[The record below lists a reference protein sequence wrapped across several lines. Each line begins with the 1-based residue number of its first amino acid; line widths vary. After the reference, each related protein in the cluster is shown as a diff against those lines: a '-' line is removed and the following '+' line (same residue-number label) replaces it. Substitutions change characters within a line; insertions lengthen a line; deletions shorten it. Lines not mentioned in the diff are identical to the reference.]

1 MILCQGSYNKQQLQ
15 QVVSSC
21 RFTLLSIPDS
31 WLNLGQIFQD
41 HRLFLRYLL
50 CLSPQSLLYLLGG
63 CLFLFCLLLIVHLT
77 QEQRQLHHQTWRQP
91 LLVAH
96 RSTVLTICLS
106 FWFASAFFFS
116 SSIFFTERDA
126 CSSSTCSTVSWIFAK
141 PTFRWSCCSSKSD
154 LFSPYSLT
162 YACTYTHTHTY
173 KRSAV
178 TGTQRHTHTVYNQI
192 ESVTSLL
199 TIHTVCMNIHLR
211 SDCQRES
218 VAKASSNSTL
228 HMYVRTYVRRY
239 VVQQS
244 SP

>member
-1 MILCQGSYNKQQLQ
+1 MSA
-15 QVVSSC
+15 C

-63 CLFLFCLLLIVHLT
+63 CLFLLCLLLIVHLT

-96 RSTVLTICLS
+96 CSTVLTICLS

-162 YACTYTHTHTY
+162 YACTYIHTHI
-173 KRSAV
+173 
-178 TGTQRHTHTVYNQI
+178 H
-192 ESVTSLL
+192 
-199 TIHTVCMNIHLR
+199 IHTN
-211 SDCQRES
+211 
-218 VAKASSNSTL
+218 
-228 HMYVRTYVRRY
+228 
-239 VVQQS
+239 VVQ
-244 SP
+244 

>member
-1 MILCQGSYNKQQLQ
+1 MSA
-15 QVVSSC
+15 C

-31 WLNLGQIFQD
+31 RLNLGQIFQD
-41 HRLFLRYLL
+41 NRLFLCYLL

-96 RSTVLTICLS
+96 CSTVLTICLS

-162 YACTYTHTHTY
+162 YRYTYTHTHTY

-178 TGTQRHTHTVYNQI
+178 TGTQRHTETHTQCIINRVIHFTSHNSHSVY
-192 ESVTSLL
+192 EHTSK
-199 TIHTVCMNIHLR
+199 
-211 SDCQRES
+211 E
-218 VAKASSNSTL
+218 
-228 HMYVRTYVRRY
+228 
-239 VVQQS
+239 
-244 SP
+244 